1 MKYTKEL
8 KAGFF
13 SVLAIVTIILGV
25 NFLKGNS
32 FFGGDQ
38 IFYSYFEN
46 SAQLQPASNV
56 TLNGV
61 TVGKVISVEYSP
73 NISTKNRVK
82 VTFSIQEKNIV
93 LPMGTVIEIGSLDLL
108 NKGLLIVMPQTP
120 SKANYKAGS
129 TLPGRI
135 TTDVL
140 SQVKAYADPIYKKLQ
155 VMMSSIDKMVS
166 SISSFWDKSATSEIE
181 QSFKEIKLA
190 ISRFGILALDI
201 QQFVGEEKIQ
211 FERIMS
217 NVENITLNIKKS
229 NDQITTIIGNLKT
242 VSDDLVT
249 ADFKGVINEANST
262 LKKINLILDNTIEGK
277 GTLGKLV
284 HDEKLYNELVESN
297 NKLQELVDDIEKHPE
312 RYVTIFGRKSKG
324 LLLNSTQEK
333 KLTNLLDSLPN

>member
-108 NKGLLIVMPQTP
+108 NKGLLIV
-120 SKANYKAGS
+120 SVF
-129 TLPGRI
+129 L
-135 TTDVL
+135 
-140 SQVKAYADPIYKKLQ
+140 
-155 VMMSSIDKMVS
+155 
-166 SISSFWDKSATSEIE
+166 
-181 QSFKEIKLA
+181 
-190 ISRFGILALDI
+190 
-201 QQFVGEEKIQ
+201 
-211 FERIMS
+211 
-217 NVENITLNIKKS
+217 
-229 NDQITTIIGNLKT
+229 
-242 VSDDLVT
+242 
-249 ADFKGVINEANST
+249 
-262 LKKINLILDNTIEGK
+262 
-277 GTLGKLV
+277 
-284 HDEKLYNELVESN
+284 H
-297 NKLQELVDDIEKHPE
+297 
-312 RYVTIFGRKSKG
+312 
-324 LLLNSTQEK
+324 
-333 KLTNLLDSLPN
+333 